1 MKSLRRTLSKDR
13 SVAILDRDGVLNVDR
28 GYVYRSEQFEWMPE
42 AREAIGWLRG
52 QGYSVA
58 VVTNQSGIGR
68 GLYSES
74 DFHALMEWMK
84 SELAAFGTEI
94 DAYYFCP
101 HHPEDA
107 RGEYK
112 MECNC
117 RKPNPGM
124 ILQALEDL
132 DGDSSTSFLVG
143 DKETDLQAASAAGVR
158 GYLYREGSLLEFCR
172 QVVLTLR

>member
-1 MKSLRRTLSKDR
+1 MSRDR
-13 SVAILDRDGVLNVDR
+13 PIAILDRDGVLNVDR
-28 GYVYRSEQFEWMPE
+28 GYVYRPEQFEWMPE

-68 GLYSES
+68 GLYSEA

-84 SELAAFGTEI
+84 GELIAFGTEI

-101 HHPEDA
+101 HHPVDA
-107 RGEYK
+107 RKEYR
-112 MECNC
+112 MDCNC
-117 RKPNPGM
+117 RKPKPGM
-124 ILQALEDL
+124 ILQAIEDL
-132 DGDSSTSFLVG
+132 DGDSAASFLIG
-143 DKETDLQAASAAGVR
+143 DKETDLQAASAAGVH
-158 GYLYREGSLLEFCR
+158 GYLYRDGSLLDFCR